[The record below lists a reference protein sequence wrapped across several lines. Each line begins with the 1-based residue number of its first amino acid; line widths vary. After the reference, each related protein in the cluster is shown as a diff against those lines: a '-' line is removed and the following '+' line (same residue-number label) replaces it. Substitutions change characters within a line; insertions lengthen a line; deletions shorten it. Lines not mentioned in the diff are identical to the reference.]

1 MSTSFITTQ
10 YTSEQ
15 SVIRNTH
22 GFHAGKGKQERSIDN
37 MWRRLSR
44 SGVRAGSI
52 LLALAIVLT
61 AVLTPAAAKAAPV
74 ESTPTAVNTSSGCVA
89 WHTVRPGDNL
99 SRISRWYGVSVW
111 QIAQVNRIHNPSL
124 IFVGQVLCIPS
135 SYHPPGP
142 VPPRPPGPVPPAWCG
157 QFYTVQFGDTLSGIA
172 RRCGTS
178 VQSLMNLNGIWNPNR
193 ILVGQVL
200 RIF

>member
-1 MSTSFITTQ
+1 
-10 YTSEQ
+10 
-15 SVIRNTH
+15 
-22 GFHAGKGKQERSIDN
+22 
-37 MWRRLSR
+37 MWRKLNR

-52 LLALAIVLT
+52 LLALAFVLA
-61 AVLTPAAAKAAPV
+61 AVLMPAAAKAAPV
-74 ESTPTAVNTSSGCVA
+74 ASAPATVTASSGCVA

-111 QIAQVNRIHNPSL
+111 QIAQVNGIHNPSL

-135 SYHPPGP
+135 TYHPPGP
-142 VPPRPPGPVPPAWCG
+142 MPPPHPVPPAWCG

-178 VQSLMNLNGIWNPNR
+178 VHTLMNLNGIWNPNR
-193 ILVGQVL
+193 IWAGQVL

>member
-1 MSTSFITTQ
+1 M
-10 YTSEQ
+10 
-15 SVIRNTH
+15 
-22 GFHAGKGKQERSIDN
+22 K
-37 MWRRLSR
+37 RRLMGF
-44 SGVRAGSI
+44 GVRAGSI
-52 LLALAIVLT
+52 LLALVVMFV
-61 AVLTPAAAKAAPV
+61 AVLTPAVASAAPV
-74 ESTPTAVNTSSGCVA
+74 DSAAATVTASSGCVA

-111 QIAQVNRIHNPSL
+111 QIAQVNGIHNPSL

-135 SYHPPGP
+135 SYVPPGP
-142 VPPRPPGPVPPAWCG
+142 GPGPGPAWCN

-178 VQSLMNLNGIWNPNR
+178 VHTLMNLNGLWNPNLIR
-193 ILVGQVL
+193 AGQVL

>member
-1 MSTSFITTQ
+1 M
-10 YTSEQ
+10 
-15 SVIRNTH
+15 
-22 GFHAGKGKQERSIDN
+22 K
-37 MWRRLSR
+37 RRLMGF
-44 SGVRAGSI
+44 GVRAGSI
-52 LLALAIVLT
+52 LLALVVVLA
-61 AVLTPAAAKAAPV
+61 AVLAPAVASAAPAD
-74 ESTPTAVNTSSGCVA
+74 SAPATATASSGCVA

-111 QIAQVNRIHNPSL
+111 QIAQVNGIHNQSL

-135 SYHPPGP
+135 SYVPPGP
-142 VPPRPPGPVPPAWCG
+142 GPGPGPGPAWCS

-178 VQSLMNLNGIWNPNR
+178 VNALMNLNGIWNPNR
-193 ILVGQVL
+193 IRAGQVL

>member
-1 MSTSFITTQ
+1 M
-10 YTSEQ
+10 
-15 SVIRNTH
+15 
-22 GFHAGKGKQERSIDN
+22 K
-37 MWRRLSR
+37 RRLMGF
-44 SGVRAGSI
+44 GVRAGSI
-52 LLALAIVLT
+52 LLALVVMFV
-61 AVLTPAAAKAAPV
+61 AVLTPAVASAAPV
-74 ESTPTAVNTSSGCVA
+74 DSASATVTASSGCVA

-111 QIAQVNRIHNPSL
+111 QIAQVNGIHNPSL

-135 SYHPPGP
+135 SYVPPGP
-142 VPPRPPGPVPPAWCG
+142 GPGPGPAWCN

-178 VQSLMNLNGIWNPNR
+178 VHTLMNLNGLWNPNLIR
-193 ILVGQVL
+193 AGQVL

>member
-1 MSTSFITTQ
+1 
-10 YTSEQ
+10 
-15 SVIRNTH
+15 
-22 GFHAGKGKQERSIDN
+22 
-37 MWRRLSR
+37 MWRKLNR

-52 LLALAIVLT
+52 LLALAIVLA
-61 AVLTPAAAKAAPV
+61 AVLTPGAAKAAPV
-74 ESTPTAVNTSSGCVA
+74 DSAPATVAASGCVA

-111 QIAQVNRIHNPSL
+111 QIAQVNGIRNPSL

-135 SYHPPGP
+135 SFHPPGP
-142 VPPRPPGPVPPAWCG
+142 VPPPNPGPPAWCG

-178 VQSLMNLNGIWNPNR
+178 VHTLMNLNGIWNPNR
-193 ILVGQVL
+193 IWAGQVL